1 MIKMNYSF
9 FKKLDNAEYDD
20 CAQKLLTISLN
31 FVDDITNEMFSSS
44 LTELKNKYMT
54 FRDVYKQMQKD

>member
-31 FVDDITNEMFSSS
+31 LADDISNEMFASS
-44 LTELKNKYMT
+44 LLI
-54 FRDVYKQMQKD
+54 